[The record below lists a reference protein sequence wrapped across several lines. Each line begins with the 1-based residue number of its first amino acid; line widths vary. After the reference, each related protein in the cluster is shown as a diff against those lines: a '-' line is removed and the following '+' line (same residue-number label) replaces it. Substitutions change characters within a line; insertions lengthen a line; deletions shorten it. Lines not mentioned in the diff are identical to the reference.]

1 MVIIDSHMHIWERV
15 NGQVGGG
22 KKVLPLESGRIRI
35 GDDEMLGMPAHMTDC
50 AARVE
55 LVIGEFD
62 AAGVAAGVVV
72 QEYLDGP
79 QNDYLLEV
87 SARYPGR
94 FFVHALPDFFRAD
107 TVVAEAFELF
117 DSGFQGLKLCAGHL
131 QGKLRIDDRRLFP
144 VWERM
149 ESEGKVLAVDFS
161 EGQQQVEEFERVI
174 AGYPQLKVAIGHF
187 GMPNRD
193 GWPGQLQLCRHENV
207 LIECGGIIWLY
218 RSEGYP
224 FPGAR
229 EVIREAINEVGVE
242 KLMWG
247 SDWPRTMVDFTYR
260 QSLDFVQLDDFLN
273 EEEKQAFLGGNAVRL
288 YNLAQVQEKHRL
300 ALITEG

>member
-15 NGQVGGG
+15 SGQVGGE
-22 KKVLPLESGRIRI
+22 KKVLPLGNGKIRI
-35 GDDEMLGMPAHMTDC
+35 GDDEMLGMPAYMTDC
-50 AARVE
+50 AARAE
-55 LVIGEFD
+55 SVIGEFD

-94 FFVHALPDFFRAD
+94 FFVHALADFFRVD
-107 TVVAEAFELF
+107 TVAAEAFELF
-117 DSGFQGLKLCAGHL
+117 ESGFQGLKLCAGHL

-144 VWERM
+144 IWERM
-149 ESEGKVLAVDFS
+149 EAEGRVLAVDFS
-161 EGQQQVEEFERVI
+161 EGEQQVEEFERVI
-174 AGYPQLKVAIGHF
+174 AGYPKLKVAIGHF

-207 LIECGGIIWLY
+207 FMECGGIIWLY

-229 EVIREAINEVGVE
+229 KVIREAINEVGVE

-247 SDWPRTMVDFTYR
+247 SDWPRTMVDYTYR
-260 QSLDFVQLDDFLN
+260 QSLDFVEFDDFLN
-273 EEEKQAFLGGNAVRL
+273 EEEKQAFLGGNAVNL
-288 YNLAQVQEKHRL
+288 YHLSEVQEHDRV

>member
-1 MVIIDSHMHIWERV
+1 MHIWQRV
-15 NGQVGGG
+15 SGQVGGE
-22 KKVLPLESGRIRI
+22 KPVLPLECGRIRI
-35 GDDEMLGMPAHMTDC
+35 GDDELLGMPAHMTDC
-50 AARVE
+50 AARAE

-79 QNDYLLEV
+79 QNDYLLEA

-94 FFVHALPDFFRAD
+94 FFVHALADFFRAD
-107 TVVAEAFELF
+107 TVAAEAFQLF
-117 DSGFQGLKLCAGHL
+117 DRGFRGLKLCAGHL
-131 QGKLRIDDRRLFP
+131 LGKVALDDRRLFP
-144 VWERM
+144 IWERM
-149 ESEGKVLAVDFS
+149 EAEGLVLAVDFS
-161 EGQQQVEEFERVI
+161 EGQHQVGEFERVI
-174 AGYPQLKVAIGHF
+174 ATYPQLKVAIGHF
-187 GMPNRD
+187 GMPNRH

-229 EVIREAINEVGVE
+229 AVIREAMNAVGVE

-260 QSLDFVQLDDFLN
+260 QSLDFIQLDDVLN
-273 EEEKQAFLGGNAVRL
+273 EAEKQAFLGGNAVRL
-288 YNLAQVQEKHRL
+288 YHFPEVQEKQRL